1 MFDADIIY
9 DTSPH
14 ASPRP
19 DERDAAILSARRA
32 QRAALPPSIPQVG
45 EWVREVDGR
54 MSRITYIW
62 ELDEGAIHIQHGGS
76 GSGSYYLLDSGHESY
91 SGGLDPGF
99 PGAEL
104 ELTDETAPGQ
114 VWFFHH
120 DFPGAHRGVY
130 FMMPERVWNRRA

>member
-1 MFDADIIY
+1 MFDADITY

-19 DERDAAILSARRA
+19 DARDAAILSARRA

-45 EWVREVDGR
+45 EWVREVDGS
-54 MSRITYIW
+54 MSRVTYVW
-62 ELDEGAIHIQHGGS
+62 ELSDGLYVQAGGGEL
-76 GSGSYYLLDSGHESY
+76 GSFYLLDSGHESY

-99 PGAEL
+99 PGERL
-104 ELTDETAPGQ
+104 TLTDETAPGQ